1 MKRADALLK
10 LRPEIHQS
18 KTDGL
23 MSPEE
28 FFQNDTLRPIL
39 KLQNELLLGLF
50 NAYIARHKGVFNDLT
65 IGHKMNYID
74 GALQKDIALKN
85 VLKGVVIGQ
94 MTLDELEVYGLD
106 SGAYNRRII
115 GMIKERLKSQIQLLG
130 QG

>member
-1 MKRADALLK
+1 
-10 LRPEIHQS
+10 
-18 KTDGL
+18 
-23 MSPEE
+23 
-28 FFQNDTLRPIL
+28 
-39 KLQNELLLGLF
+39 
-50 NAYIARHKGVFNDLT
+50 
-65 IGHKMNYID
+65 MNYID

-106 SGAYNRRII
+106 SRAYNRRII